1 MIKRIFFILL
11 IFIFTT
17 GFFKSKLEKCA
28 DYKFDKISNNQI
40 FPIAEYKYVKRSKE
54 EIAEIIKS
62 REEAT
67 EKAIKEYYL
76 LPICDE
82 KKKPKLGLG
91 DFDPN
96 DPNAFG
102 TKRTCRPKYK
112 GGLTFEEIQKNKDLF
127 FAQDDEF
134 KEIKIRDI
142 PKKETDILK
151 KKFLNKNLKKKLNL
165 ADTKN
170 SETKASAFYNDKY
183 KICTI
188 EKKNNPEI
196 FKAKY

>member
-1 MIKRIFFILL
+1 MRW
-11 IFIFTT
+11 
-17 GFFKSKLEKCA
+17 
-28 DYKFDKISNNQI
+28 
-40 FPIAEYKYVKRSKE
+40 
-54 EIAEIIKS
+54 
-62 REEAT
+62 
-67 EKAIKEYYL
+67 
-76 LPICDE
+76 

-91 DFDPN
+91 DF

-183 KICTI
+183 KICII